1 MTTVRLDVYQSVI
14 SVLPVTRQERERLA
28 ASAPTAFPC
37 RPALIYEDRNRQQ
50 SGNRIEPCD
59 MESSI
64 DNEASQSDERKI
76 RASSGLHRIGGQG
89 WILTATSL
97 TALEER

>member
-1 MTTVRLDVYQSVI
+1 M
-14 SVLPVTRQERERLA
+14 ER
-28 ASAPTAFPC
+28 
-37 RPALIYEDRNRQQ
+37 
-50 SGNRIEPCD
+50 
-59 MESSI
+59 SI

-89 WILTATSL
+89 CILTATSL